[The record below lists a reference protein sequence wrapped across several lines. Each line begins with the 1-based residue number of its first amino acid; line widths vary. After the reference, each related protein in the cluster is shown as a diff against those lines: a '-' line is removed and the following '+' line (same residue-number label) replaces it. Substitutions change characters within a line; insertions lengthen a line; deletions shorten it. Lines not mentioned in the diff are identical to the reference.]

1 MDEFPLDK
9 IQISG
14 ATLASL
20 LHRSSAAAGDIHGY
34 LFGHATV
41 STPNALSD
49 HPTTTAAT
57 SILIA
62 TITSFLSLPSHFPL
76 PPTPP
81 AANSIALVGWFSA
94 RRKTPI
100 RPSLKDSATTMTLS
114 TNPSLAFAPQNTTL
128 CLTPSLFLLI
138 TTPFQDQLIHTHEYK
153 AFHYKGDRFEPK
165 SLSIVNIGP
174 SFRSQ
179 YDSFNPSVQFPM
191 LDCELRG
198 SNAMV
203 EDETGDSLAV
213 INNSLKDQEQLN
225 ACAEGFEIGRLS
237 KLMGSEAAYTGE
249 LEDLYDKMLAKIDG
263 LSRLVEQTN
272 AKVLEQEIHNTRLRS
287 RVAGLE

>member
-20 LHRSSAAAGDIHGY
+20 LHRSSAASGDIHRY

-41 STPNALSD
+41 STPNPLSD

-57 SILIA
+57 SVLIA

-76 PPTPP
+76 PPPPP
-81 AANSIALVGWFSA
+81 AANSIALLGWFSA
-94 RRKTPI
+94 RRKTPT

-114 TNPSLAFAPQNTTL
+114 TNPSLGFAPQNTTL
-128 CLTPSLFLLI
+128 CRPPSLFLLI

-153 AFHYKGDRFEPK
+153 AFNYKGGGFEPK

-179 YDSFNPSVQFPM
+179 YDYFNPSVRFPM

-203 EDETGDSLAV
+203 EDETGDNLAD

-225 ACAEGFEIGRLS
+225 ACAEGYEIGRLC

-249 LEDLYDKMLAKIDG
+249 IEDLYDKMLAKIDG

-272 AKVLEQEIHNTRLRS
+272 AKVLEQENHNTRLRS